1 VTETGGE
8 ARPRSISVT
17 EPVAGATPVTS
28 PDALTL
34 MTDVGAA
41 LYMIFALATVTP
53 FTSRPTVVNCNVSP
67 TAIVCFGAVMNTG
80 QT

>member
-1 VTETGGE
+1 
-8 ARPRSISVT
+8 
-17 EPVAGATPVTS
+17 
-28 PDALTL
+28 LTL